1 MATAQAYDAKGGHR
15 GTVDLPAP
23 LFEGQVHEHLIHQS
37 VCSYLNNQRQGTAS
51 VKGRAEMSGGGKKPW
66 KQKGTGRARS
76 GSNTSPIWRG
86 GGRAFGPKPR
96 DYRVDLPK
104 SQRRA
109 ALVSAL
115 SLRAGENKIRVVE
128 DWSMEAPKTK
138 TFVELLAKLGVTDG
152 RVLVVL
158 GSAET
163 NVVRSGRNIPG
174 VRVVP
179 AEQVTPYYLLEADE
193 VVLTSSGLSRLQ
205 EVFGS

>member
-23 LFEGQVHEHLIHQS
+23 LFEGQVHEHLIHQA

-51 VKGRAEMSGGGKKPW
+51 VKSRSEMSGGGKKPW

-86 GGRAFGPKPR
+86 GGRAFGPTPR
-96 DYRVDLPK
+96 DYRVELPK

-115 SLRAGENKIRVVE
+115 SLRAQEGKIRVVD
-128 DWSMEAPKTK
+128 DWAMEEPKTK
-138 TFVELLAKLGVTDG
+138 IVAELLEKLGVTEG
-152 RVLVVL
+152 RVLLVL
-158 GSAET
+158 GSADA
-163 NVVRSGRNIPG
+163 NVVRSGRNLPG
-174 VRVVP
+174 VRVV
-179 AEQVTPYYLLEADE
+179 AADQVAPYYLLEADE
-193 VVLTSSGLSRLQ
+193 VILTSGGLSRLQ

>member
-1 MATAQAYDAKGGHR
+1 MASAQAYDEKGGHR

-37 VCSYLNNQRQGTAS
+37 VRSYLNNQRQGTAS
-51 VKGRAEMSGGGKKPW
+51 VKSRAEMSGGGRKPW

-86 GGRAFGPKPR
+86 GGRAFGPTPR

-104 SQRRA
+104 GQRRA

-115 SLRAGENKIRVVE
+115 SLRAQEGRIRVID
-128 DWSMEAPKTK
+128 DWAMAEPKTK
-138 TFVELLAKLGVTDG
+138 FVADLLEKLGLTEG
-152 RVLVVL
+152 RVLLVL
-158 GSAET
+158 GSAEP
-163 NVVRSGRNIPG
+163 NLVRSARNLPK
-174 VRVVP
+174 VRVTL
-179 AEQVTPYYLLEADE
+179 AEQLTPYYLLEADE
-193 VVLTSSGLSRLQ
+193 VVLTASGLGRLQ

>member
-37 VCSYLNNQRQGTAS
+37 VRSYLDNQRQGTAS

-104 SQRRA
+104 GQRRA

-138 TFVELLAKLGVTDG
+138 TVVELLAKLGVTDG
-152 RVLVVL
+152 RVLIVL
-158 GSAET
+158 GSPDA
-163 NVVRSGRNIPG
+163 NLVRSGRNIRG

-193 VVLTSSGLSRLQ
+193 VVLTASGLSRLQ